1 VTITRLPLFPL
12 NTVLYPGLVLPL
24 NVFEQRY
31 RALMAELLKE
41 PEDGP
46 RSFAVIAI
54 RDGHE
59 VAPTSLGLPDD
70 SEPPQAGPG
79 AGFAADPLESFYE
92 VGCVADA
99 STIRERPD
107 GSGYEVMATGT
118 TRFRLRSVTV
128 GEYFLTGEVE
138 LLPEE
143 EGEGAVPLA
152 SGVLRAFRAYQKQLA
167 SAMERTLTSEQELP
181 DEPSVVSYLVAAAT
195 LLTTPDKQLLLA
207 APDTAAR
214 LARELKLLRRETA
227 LIAEL
232 PSVPGADFTHRP
244 TYLN

>member
-1 VTITRLPLFPL
+1 MTTTRLPLFPL

-31 RALMAELLKE
+31 RALLGELLKE

-46 RSFAVIAI
+46 RSFGVIAI

-59 VAPTSLGLPDD
+59 VAPTALGLPEGGP
-70 SEPPQAGPG
+70 EPDAAPG
-79 AGFAADPLESFYE
+79 AGFAPDPVESFYE

-99 STIRERPD
+99 STIRERAD
-107 GSGYEVMATGT
+107 GSGFDVMATGT
-118 TRFRLRSVTV
+118 TRFRLHSVTV
-128 GEYFLTGEVE
+128 GEHFLTGEVE

-143 EGEGAVPLA
+143 DGEGAGALA
-152 SGVLRAFRAYQKQLA
+152 SGVLRAFRDYQKQLA
-167 SAMERTLTSEQELP
+167 GAMERTLSSEQELP
-181 DEPSVVSYLVAAAT
+181 EEPSVVSYLVAAAT
-195 LLTTPDKQLLLA
+195 LLPTPDKQHLLQ
-207 APDTAAR
+207 APDTATR

-227 LIAEL
+227 LIARL

-244 TYLN
+244 IHLN